1 MRNFQDIGRST
12 AVARNGMVATSHPDS
27 TVAGLDVLKAGGN
40 AIDAAIAACAVQ
52 CVVEPG
58 STGIGGDC
66 FALVAR
72 EGSAQVIGYNG
83 SGRSPLAADMQWFAD
98 RGITTIDRNSPH
110 SVMVPGA
117 VDAWWRL
124 WKEHGRLPWET
135 LFQPAI
141 ALAGEG
147 YPITPRV
154 AFDWAKQAETLAKDP
169 HAARIFLPAGRAPRV
184 GEVHRQPE
192 LAGTLTAI
200 ALSGPDALY
209 KGAIAD
215 DMVSR
220 LEELGGLHT
229 GSDFA
234 AARGDFVVPVST
246 PYCGYDIHECP
257 PNGQGIA
264 ALVMLNILAGLD
276 LPTDPL
282 ALDRLHCE
290 IEAGR
295 LGYALRDAAVA
306 DPDKAVIATG
316 EILSSAFA
324 DALRSRIDLRQAIR
338 DVPAIEAPNHKDTV
352 YISVVDKDR
361 NAVSFINS
369 LFESFGSTI
378 VAPSSGVLLNN
389 RGQGFVLRPGHPN
402 CIAGGKR
409 PLNTIIP
416 GMVTKDGRA
425 QMSFGVMGGQY
436 QAMGHATF
444 LTRVLRDGIDLQKAM
459 EMPRFAPV
467 PGSTEVEV
475 EMTLPEEVIAGLQDR
490 KFDLVKTSR
499 PIGGSQA
506 IWIDWTNG
514 TLIGASDH
522 RKDGLALGY

>member
-1 MRNFQDIGRST
+1 
-12 AVARNGMVATSHPDS
+12 MVATSHPDS
-27 TVAGLDVLKAGGN
+27 TVAGLDILKAGGN

-72 EGSAQVIGYNG
+72 EGGADVTGYNG
-83 SGRSPLAADMQWFAD
+83 SGRSPLAADAQWFVD
-98 RGITTIDRNSPH
+98 RGIAEIDRGSPH
-110 SVMVPGA
+110 SVMIPGA
-117 VDAWWRL
+117 VEAWWSL
-124 WKEHGRLPWET
+124 WSEHGRLPWEA
-135 LFQPAI
+135 LFRPAI
-141 ALAGEG
+141 ALASDG
-147 YPITPRV
+147 YAITPRV
-154 AFDWAKQAETLAKDP
+154 AFDWAKQADALAQDE
-169 HAARIFLPAGRAPRV
+169 HASRIFLPAGRAPQV

-192 LAGTLTAI
+192 LAATLAAI
-200 ALSGPDALY
+200 AAHGPTQFY
-209 KGAIAD
+209 EGAIAD
-215 DMVSR
+215 DIVSR
-220 LEELGGLHT
+220 LLELGGLHT
-229 GSDFA
+229 RQDFRSA
-234 AARGDFVVPVST
+234 KGNFVAPVST
-246 PYCGYDIHECP
+246 LYCGYGVHECP
-257 PNGQGIA
+257 PNGQGIV
-264 ALVMLNILAGLD
+264 ALVMLNILAGID
-276 LPTDPL
+276 LPADPL
-282 ALDRLHCE
+282 SLDRLHYE

-295 LGYALRDAAVA
+295 LGYSLRDAAVA
-306 DPDKAVIATG
+306 DPDKATVATK
-316 EILSSAFA
+316 EILSPAVA
-324 DALRSRIDLRQAIR
+324 DALRSRIDPKEAIQG
-338 DVPAIEAPNHKDTV
+338 VPAIDAPKHKDTV

-378 VAPSSGVLLNN
+378 VAPASGVLLNN
-389 RGQGFVLRPGHPN
+389 RGQGFVIRPGHPN

-444 LTRVLRDGIDLQKAM
+444 LTRVLRDGIDLQRAM
-459 EMPRFAPV
+459 EMPRYAPV
-467 PGSTEVEV
+467 PGTAQVEV
-475 EMTLPEEVIAGLQDR
+475 EETLPQEVIAGLEAR
-490 KFDLVKTSR
+490 KFDVARTLR

-506 IWIDWTNG
+506 IWIDWANG